1 MSQGALMGAVRRFTM
16 KDLTSVSGLD
26 LRLDEQRLALAFGP
40 EIIHPTGEIRRLDHV
55 RASLANP
62 YATGPDHLYTI
73 YMDIARHEDFP
84 ALKEQGLLYGAVVY
98 NVGTIGQERLRSQ
111 GHIHS
116 EKPGTGL
123 RYSEIYEFWSGQ
135 GLIYL
140 QKECAPEVS
149 EAYLIPVSA
158 GDKVVIP
165 YGWVHL
171 VVTLGEDILSFG
183 AWCARANQL
192 EYGPLRALGGPA
204 YFVQAD
210 GSLRK
215 NPRYSRVAEVRYL
228 QPENLP
234 ALGLPLDQPI
244 YAAWQERPDLLTFMA
259 NPEITGDL
267 WADLPAQSTVRAL

>member
-1 MSQGALMGAVRRFTM
+1 MQ
-16 KDLTSVSGLD
+16 DLTHVSGLD
-26 LRLDEQRLALAFGP
+26 LRLNEERLALDFGP
-40 EIIHPTGEIRRLDHV
+40 QLIHPAGEIRRLDQV
-55 RASLANP
+55 RASLEDP
-62 YATGPDHLYTI
+62 QATGPDHLYTI
-73 YMDIARHEDFP
+73 YMDIARQQDLP
-84 ALKEQGLLYGAVVY
+84 ALEAQGLLYGAVVY
-98 NVGTIGQERLRSQ
+98 NAGTIGQERLRSQ

-116 EKPGTGL
+116 EKPDTGL
-123 RYSEIYEFWSGQ
+123 RYSEIYEFWSGH

-149 EAYLIPVSA
+149 EAYFIPVRA

-171 VVTLGEDILSFG
+171 VVTLGNEILSFG

-215 NPRYSRVAEVRYL
+215 NPRYTSVAEARYL
-228 QPENLP
+228 RPEELPTLGIPSDRPVYTSWLEQPELF
-234 ALGLPLDQPI
+234 
-244 YAAWQERPDLLTFMA
+244 TFMA
-259 NPEITGDL
+259 NPEVTGDI
-267 WADLPAQSTVRAL
+267 WANLPALLRARSR

>member
-1 MSQGALMGAVRRFTM
+1 M
-16 KDLTSVSGLD
+16 KDLTSISGLD

-40 EIIHPTGEIRRLDHV
+40 DMLHPAGEIRRLDDI
-55 RASLANP
+55 RASLENP
-62 YATGPDHLYTI
+62 QATGPEHLYTI
-73 YMDIARHEDFP
+73 YMDIARRDDLP
-84 ALKEQGLLYGAVVY
+84 ALTAQGLLYGAVVY
-98 NVGTIGQERLRSQ
+98 NSGTVGHERLRSQ

-140 QKECAPEVS
+140 QKECAPIVS

-171 VVTLGEDILSFG
+171 VVTLGDEVLSFG
-183 AWCARANQL
+183 AWCARANTL
-192 EYGPLRALGGPA
+192 EYEALRQLGGPA

-210 GSLRK
+210 GSVK
-215 NPRYSRVAEVRYL
+215 TNPRYTSIASIRSITPDR
-228 QPENLP
+228 LP
-234 ALGLPLDQPI
+234 TCGLPTDQPI
-244 YAAWQERPDLLTFMA
+244 YTTWQQRPDLLAFMA

-267 WADLPAQSTVRAL
+267 WHNLATRLANHG